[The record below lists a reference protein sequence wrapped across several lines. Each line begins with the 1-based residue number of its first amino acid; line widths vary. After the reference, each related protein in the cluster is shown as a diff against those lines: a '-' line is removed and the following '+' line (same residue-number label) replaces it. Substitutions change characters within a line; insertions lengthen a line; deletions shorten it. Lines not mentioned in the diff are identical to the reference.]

1 LPKAPLKYLSGV
13 FFLPQN
19 NQSQKGETNPMEN
32 TNKMK
37 NLTNDLKAFEQMMKE
52 QRKEK
57 RAPKKMHFG

>member
-1 LPKAPLKYLSGV
+1 
-13 FFLPQN
+13 
-19 NQSQKGETNPMEN
+19 MEN